1 MEPLEGDGGWFMT
14 KPMQAGDPQA
24 RRPNPLPDQKTA
36 DDPVEQA
43 SEESF
48 PASDPPVW
56 NASQEAA
63 PAPSSTTQEDKSKQG
78 CAVSFLNEERGE
90 MDKLC
95 ERRPAEQPEEYTQ
108 PEEEREVG
116 GEG

>member
-1 MEPLEGDGGWFMT
+1 MT
-14 KPMQAGDPQA
+14 KPVQA
-24 RRPNPLPDQKTA
+24 RDPRAIHSDPLPGQKTA
-36 DDPVEQA
+36 DDPVEEA
-43 SEESF
+43 SDESF

-56 NASQEAA
+56 NASREAA
-63 PAPSSTTQEDKSKQG
+63 PDPSSPARKDKTTQG

-95 ERRPAEQPEEYTQ
+95 ERSPAEQLEEYTQ
-108 PEEEREVG
+108 PEEEKEVG

>member
-1 MEPLEGDGGWFMT
+1 MS
-14 KPMQAGDPQA
+14 KPAQA
-24 RRPNPLPDQKTA
+24 RDPRISQPTQSPDRNTA
-36 DDPVEQA
+36 EDPVEEA

-48 PASDPPVW
+48 PASDSPVW
-56 NASQEAA
+56 NASQEPAS
-63 PAPSSTTQEDKSKQG
+63 PAPTSATGKDKMKQG

-95 ERRPAEQPEEYTQ
+95 ERTPAEKREEYTQ
-108 PEEEREVG
+108 PEEEKEIG